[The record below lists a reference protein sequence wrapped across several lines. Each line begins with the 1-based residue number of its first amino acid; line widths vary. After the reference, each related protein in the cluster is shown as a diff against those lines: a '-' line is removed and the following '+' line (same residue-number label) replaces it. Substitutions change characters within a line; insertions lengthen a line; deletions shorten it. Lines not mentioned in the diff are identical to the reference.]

1 MRKKLKKQNLKRI
14 LKGIKMTRNQ
24 RDDTLVIEG
33 GTVINIPEADSRH
46 IAENASENVSITNV
60 APEGVGTATI
70 AKWLR
75 IQVAGT
81 SYYIPMWT

>member
-1 MRKKLKKQNLKRI
+1 MV
-14 LKGIKMTRNQ
+14 RNQ
-24 RDDTLVIEG
+24 RDETLVIEG
-33 GTVINIPEADSRH
+33 GTVINIPAADSRY
-46 IAENASENVSITNV
+46 ISENASETVTITNV
-60 APEGVGTATI
+60 APSGVGTATI